1 MNLDPTRAITV
12 VGGLGRGAARVSHLL
27 TVAIALLF
35 LLAPPAAADRIRV
48 VATIPDLKAL
58 TEAVGGD
65 LVEVDALARPSQN
78 PHDLEVRP
86 SLMVKVRRAEVFVF
100 NGLGLD
106 QWAEVVV
113 QGANNPQVAPGA
125 IGRVDCSRG
134 IPVLEVPAA
143 RVDRSMGDV
152 HPWGNPHYTLDP
164 GLAPIA
170 TGNIVEGLARVAPQH
185 RAVFE
190 RQRGAFLARL
200 EQAMA
205 RWRQALEP
213 FKGAKIVVYH
223 NDWPYLLARFG
234 LLQAGTIEERP
245 GIPPSPGHLARLI
258 QQVKEEKVK
267 VVVVEPW
274 SDRKL
279 AARVAQEAG
288 ATVVVLNAGLGGSG
302 PDAYIASTDA
312 NVTALVQGL
321 RP

>member
-1 MNLDPTRAITV
+1 MNF
-12 VGGLGRGAARVSHLL
+12 AARWLIAAAML
-27 TVAIALLF
+27 AATPIAFTV
-35 LLAPPAAADRIRV
+35 PAHAADRVRV

-58 TEAVGGD
+58 TDAVGGD

-86 SLMVKVRRAEVFVF
+86 SLMVKVRRAQLFVF
-100 NGLGLD
+100 NGLELD
-106 QWAEVVV
+106 AWAEVVV

-125 IGRVDCSRG
+125 PGRLDASRG
-134 IPVLEVPAA
+134 IPVLDVPAT

-152 HPWGNPHYTLDP
+152 HPAGNPHYTLDP
-164 GLAPIA
+164 GLAPIV
-170 TGNIVEGLARVAPQH
+170 TGNILEGLARVAPEQ
-185 RAVFE
+185 RPAFE
-190 RQRGAFLARL
+190 RQRAAFLARL
-200 EQAMA
+200 DLAMG
-205 RWRQALEP
+205 RWRQALDP
-213 FKGAKIVVYH
+213 VKGAKIVVYH

-234 LLQAGTIEERP
+234 LVLAGTIEERP

-258 QQVKEEKVK
+258 QQMKEAKVK

-279 AARVAQEAG
+279 AARVAEEAG
-288 ATVVVLNAGLGGSG
+288 AAVVVLNAKLGGSG

-312 NVTALVQGL
+312 NVTALAQGL